1 MPDDGVR
8 RNDMIRAREVRV
20 IGAEG
25 EQLGILQRS
34 EAIAMAQE
42 VGCDLVEVS
51 SNSEPPVCRIMDY
64 GKFKYEQQ
72 KKKQDAKKRQ
82 AVVQVK
88 EIKVRP
94 KTDEHDYETKVKHIR
109 RFLEDGDRCKV
120 TVFFRGREIVHKDR
134 GLDILER
141 IVKDLE
147 EGAKVDQEPR
157 AEGRTRQMLLVP
169 KKELAS
175 GCQIVQSLLSRLSR
189 RVWRDSSI
197 LKENHHAE
205 DQNPAFRRE
214 ALRDD
219 RKRQV
224 PSPPPEPSPHPDEE
238 GSGSQDAP
246 RPGHPGRLRQHEGG
260 APSASQRLVAVL
272 LPVISGKAAGQEP
285 PATILPAN
293 RLAF

>member
-147 EGAKVDQEPR
+147 EVAKVEQEPR
-157 AEGRTRQMLLVP
+157 AEGRTLQRLLVP
-169 KKELAS
+169 KK
-175 GCQIVQSLLSRLSR
+175 
-189 RVWRDSSI
+189 
-197 LKENHHAE
+197 
-205 DQNPAFRRE
+205 
-214 ALRDD
+214 
-219 RKRQV
+219 
-224 PSPPPEPSPHPDEE
+224 
-238 GSGSQDAP
+238 
-246 RPGHPGRLRQHEGG
+246 
-260 APSASQRLVAVL
+260 
-272 LPVISGKAAGQEP
+272 
-285 PATILPAN
+285 
-293 RLAF
+293 